1 MTALL
6 VILALALIAVGTAGI
21 VYPALPGLA
30 LMFAGTWL
38 LAYSGGYQIYGAG
51 VLWTVGLISLA
62 GILADYVAGILGVKY
77 TGAGRL
83 AVRGAL
89 VGSIIGIFFSLP
101 GLILGPFIGAAA
113 GELIDRRNM
122 LQAGKAG
129 LGTLLGLVVGTAFK
143 IGCAVSILFILLV
156 EYIAYLF

>member
-38 LAYSGGYQIYGAG
+38 LAYSSGYQIYGAG

-62 GILADYVAGILGVKY
+62 GILADYVAGIWGTKY

-89 VGSIIGIFFSLP
+89 VGSIIGMFFP
-101 GLILGPFIGAAA
+101 CP
-113 GELIDRRNM
+113 D
-122 LQAGKAG
+122 
-129 LGTLLGLVVGTAFK
+129 
-143 IGCAVSILFILLV
+143 
-156 EYIAYLF
+156 

>member
-1 MTALL
+1 M
-6 VILALALIAVGTAGI
+6 
-21 VYPALPGLA
+21 
-30 LMFAGTWL
+30 
-38 LAYSGGYQIYGAG
+38 
-51 VLWTVGLISLA
+51 WTVGLISLG
-62 GILADYVAGILGVKY
+62 GILADYMADMLGVKY
-77 TGAGRL
+77 TGAGKL

-89 VGSIIGIFFSLP
+89 VSSIIGIFFSLP
-101 GLILGPFIGAAA
+101 GLILGTFIGAAA

-156 EYIAYLF
+156 KYIAYLF

>member
-6 VILALALIAVGTAGI
+6 VILALALIAAGTAGI

-62 GILADYVAGILGVKY
+62 GIIMDYISGLLGTKY
-77 TGAGRL
+77 TGAGKL
-83 AVRGAL
+83 AVRGAFI
-89 VGSIIGIFFSLP
+89 GSIIGMFFSLP

-129 LGTLLGLVVGTAFK
+129 WGALLGLLIGTAFK

-156 EYIAYLF
+156 KYIAYLF